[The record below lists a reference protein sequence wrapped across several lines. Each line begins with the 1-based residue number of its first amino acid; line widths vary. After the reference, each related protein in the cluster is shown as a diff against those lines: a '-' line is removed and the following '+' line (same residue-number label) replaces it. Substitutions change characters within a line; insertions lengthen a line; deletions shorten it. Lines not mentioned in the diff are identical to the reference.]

1 MLSGRRVLLGLAVA
15 LHLFRVLGEGAW
27 RRVPC
32 VRDGHAGHH
41 AGSEAVL
48 HVTAEAESFRAL
60 IHLKSH
66 MAPPQAREA
75 CEMGLTPDRIVRPWA
90 HVNSPCHATRP
101 HMAPAP
107 AKPLDPRPASTP
119 QEWEEAEGLQQ
130 HPAASNSTTRR
141 AGGRHQV
148 RTAGSVVVDLREF
161 RSALPNMLHLHGVV
175 VRPVTLEVRRRCICM
190 PPARSDWPPDGVMR
204 GGCDQVGDYVL
215 TPEIVVERKSVC
227 KSLGRHAPPGSR
239 GCQLSVPFSGR

>member
-48 HVTAEAESFRAL
+48 PVNAEAESFRAL

-75 CEMGLTPDRIVRPWA
+75 W
-90 HVNSPCHATRP
+90 
-101 HMAPAP
+101 
-107 AKPLDPRPASTP
+107 
-119 QEWEEAEGLQQ
+119 
-130 HPAASNSTTRR
+130 
-141 AGGRHQV
+141 
-148 RTAGSVVVDLREF
+148 
-161 RSALPNMLHLHGVV
+161 
-175 VRPVTLEVRRRCICM
+175 
-190 PPARSDWPPDGVMR
+190 
-204 GGCDQVGDYVL
+204 
-215 TPEIVVERKSVC
+215 
-227 KSLGRHAPPGSR
+227 
-239 GCQLSVPFSGR
+239 